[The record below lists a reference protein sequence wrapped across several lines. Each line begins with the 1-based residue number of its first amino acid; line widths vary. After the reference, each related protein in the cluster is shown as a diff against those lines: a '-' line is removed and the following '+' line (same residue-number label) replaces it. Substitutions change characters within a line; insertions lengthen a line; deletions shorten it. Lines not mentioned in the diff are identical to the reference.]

1 MFFITEILNIQLYL
15 SLGIKLV
22 SIHRIVKFKQFDWLK
37 EYIDFNTDKVNA
49 VSSFE
54 KDFFK
59 LMNNSVYGKT
69 MKSLRKRMK
78 VSLVKNAKD

>member
-15 SLGIKLV
+15 SLRIKLV

-49 VSSFE
+49 VNSFE